1 MVMTPLDGENR
12 GGKFKFDDVKVEL
25 VP

>member
-1 MVMTPLDGENR
+1 MVMTPLHGENR

>member
-1 MVMTPLDGENR
+1 VMTPLDGENR

>member
-1 MVMTPLDGENR
+1 MTPLDGENR